1 MYHFFYGLGYTYY
14 SAFFCI
20 PAVLM
25 ISLFFYSGIGFM
37 INCLLFLVSL
47 FMGII
52 ITFFIHLLIGFLT
65 FWMESIFGYRDLI
78 LHIGTIFSGSILPM
92 DFFPEI
98 FQTISFYLPF
108 RYMIYDPI
116 SIILYQLQINQI
128 IMILVRQLLCIICLY
143 VITKDLWLIGIKKY
157 EAQGG

>member
-1 MYHFFYGLGYTYY
+1 
-14 SAFFCI
+14 
-20 PAVLM
+20 
-25 ISLFFYSGIGFM
+25 
-37 INCLLFLVSL
+37 
-47 FMGII
+47 
-52 ITFFIHLLIGFLT
+52 
-65 FWMESIFGYRDLI
+65 
-78 LHIGTIFSGSILPM
+78 M

-143 VITKDLWLIGIKKY
+143 VITKDLWIIGIKKY